1 MYKELKQQQ
10 HDADNDNNQFEHQS
24 INQPSCKVAARSQC
38 LFALALPT
46 IPCCSSLDNAHD
58 SALLSP

>member
-1 MYKELKQQQ
+1 MTLTTTTI
-10 HDADNDNNQFEHQS
+10 NLNINQS
-24 INQPSCKVAARSQC
+24 ISRAVKWLLDLNAFSPSSV
-38 LFALALPT
+38 FPLALPT